1 MLRGVQ
7 GAVGVL
13 NDGDDII
20 GGRGPDGFDKEDT
33 LVLTADDVA
42 VLISDD
48 VDGGDDTVNPLIQSN
63 NH

>member
-13 NDGDDII
+13 NDRDNVI
-20 GGRGPDGFDKEDT
+20 GGRGPDGFDKEDA

-48 VDGGDDTVNPLIQSN
+48 VDGGDGGGTVFGGAF
-63 NH
+63 

>member
-1 MLRGVQ
+1 
-7 GAVGVL
+7 L
-13 NDGDDII
+13 NDGDDVI

-48 VDGGDDTVNPLIQSN
+48 VDGGDCGGTIFSGAF
-63 NH
+63 